1 MKHKI
6 FALMMML
13 LPSGAFSQTEGLLHA
28 EILQGG
34 TSAAGQPLAAL
45 SLQLAPG
52 WKTYWRAP
60 GEGGLPP
67 VFEWQGSDNLAGVEF
82 FWPRPQVFESA
93 GFVNIGYFDTLVL
106 PFAISPTDAG
116 TPVMLRAQVAMGI
129 CKDIC
134 IPVQIALQAD
144 VSGQMPN
151 HPAIAAALADQPI
164 SAAAAGMGDALCSA
178 QPISD
183 GMRLT
188 ARIPLP
194 AQAAAAPSITPA
206 LPPETV
212 VIEHTA
218 PATWVSAA
226 VTQRSGEWLVSLVDL
241 VPPQAKPFDLRG
253 EDLRMTVLMHGAAV
267 DIQGCALN

>member
-1 MKHKI
+1 
-6 FALMMML
+6 MMML

-106 PFAISPTDAG
+106 PFALTPTDAG
-116 TPVMLRAQVAMGI
+116 APIMLRAQVALGI

-151 HPAIAAALADQPI
+151 HPAIAAALANQPTAA
-164 SAAAAGMGDALCSA
+164 SAAGVGDVSCSA

-188 ARIPLP
+188 ARIALP
-194 AQAAAAPSITPA
+194 AQMGAAPAITSA
-206 LPPETV
+206 IAAETV
-212 VIEHTA
+212 VIEHQA
-218 PATWVSAA
+218 AAIWASGA
-226 VTQRSGEWLVSLVDL
+226 VTQRSGDWLVSEVDL

-253 EDLRMTVLMHGAAV
+253 EDLRMTVLMQDAAV